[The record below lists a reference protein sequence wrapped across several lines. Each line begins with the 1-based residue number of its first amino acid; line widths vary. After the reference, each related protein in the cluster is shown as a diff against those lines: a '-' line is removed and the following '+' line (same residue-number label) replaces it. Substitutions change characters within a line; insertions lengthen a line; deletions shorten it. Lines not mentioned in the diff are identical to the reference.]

1 MKSLRDLPQDAVTW
15 IVTIGALVPLTWLL
29 LHGFFS
35 LLAFLIVA
43 CALII
48 LVLFDKRMGICVLLA
63 YLFLL
68 GDIRR
73 VIGTFIGFPK
83 IDPLLLVGPI
93 LTILLALPI
102 LMRLRL
108 RDPISKVMVGLM
120 AVMLLE
126 IVNPHQGPIVVGL
139 AGAMFYLLPILWFWI
154 GRHFGTD
161 KMLYIVIY
169 WVTIPLAVLAA
180 ILGLWQTYI
189 GFLPWESAWIA
200 AVSGHYTALNLGG
213 GFIRAFGFSV
223 NSVEFAGLQ
232 LVGATCVL
240 AAFFAGKRVYGL
252 LFPLLAFTLFL
263 ASSRTAIVKLL
274 FSVAVAWALSSRG
287 GKGWAVRLP
296 IAIAVIFGVLALS
309 LSRVSSSANK
319 DPGTAAGFS
328 TEHQVQGLAHPLD
341 QKKST
346 AGLHVAYFLG
356 GFTQAFS
363 YPIGYGLGSV
373 TMGTKLGDEGGA
385 GSSMTE
391 VDISDA
397 FVSMGLPG
405 GFLYLATI
413 FLVIKSGIRFGRTA
427 PKHLGLPTIAILAA
441 MGGAWIAL
449 GQYGMGPLIWFIIG
463 AMVRNTDQTPVSVR
477 NPRSTQVLMPPRF
490 QGTTANARSIG

>member
-1 MKSLRDLPQDAVTW
+1 MKSFRDLPPDAWAW
-15 IVTIGALVPLTWLL
+15 IVTLSALVPLTWLL

-35 LLAFLIVA
+35 LLAFLIVTS
-43 CALII
+43 ALII
-48 LVLFDKRMGICVLLA
+48 LVQFDKRTAIAVLLV

-73 VIGTFIGFPK
+73 IIGMFIGFPK

-93 LTILLALPI
+93 VTILLAVPI

-126 IVNPHQGPIVVGL
+126 IVNPHQGSIVVGL

-154 GRHFGTD
+154 GRHYGTD

-169 WVTIPLAVLAA
+169 WVTIPLAVVAGV
-180 ILGLWQTYI
+180 LGLCQTYI

-200 AVSGHYTALNLGG
+200 AVAGHYHALNLGG

-223 NSVEFAGLQ
+223 NSVEYAGLE
-232 LVGATCVL
+232 LVGCTIVL
-240 AAFFAGKRVYGL
+240 AAFFAGKRAYGL

-274 FSVAVAWALSSRG
+274 FSVSVAWALSSKG

-296 IAIAVIFGVLALS
+296 IAIAVIFGVLVLA
-309 LSRVSSSANK
+309 LSRVSSSGIQGT
-319 DPGTAAGFS
+319 GTAAGLS
-328 TEHQVQGLAHPLD
+328 ANHQIQGLSHPLD
-341 QKKST
+341 EKKST
-346 AGLHVAYFLG
+346 AGLHVFYFLG
-356 GFTQAFS
+356 GFKDAFS
-363 YPIGYGLGSV
+363 YPIGYGLGAA
-373 TMGTKLGDEGGA
+373 TMGTKLGDEGSP
-385 GSSMTE
+385 GSSSTE

-397 FVSMGLPG
+397 FVTMGLPG
-405 GFLYLATI
+405 GLLYLFTI
-413 FLVIKSGIRFGRTA
+413 FLVIKSAIRFGQTA
-427 PKHLGLPTIAILAA
+427 PKYLGLPTIAILAA

-449 GQYGMGPLIWFIIG
+449 GQYGMGPLLWFFIG
-463 AMVRNTDQTPVSVR
+463 AVA
-477 NPRSTQVLMPPRF
+477 RSTDKGWERAKEIPQFPPTGPQRVRPAA
-490 QGTTANARSIG
+490 TALGSW